1 MSKVL
6 RETLQATGG
15 EVQIQIE
22 VDDASPQAFERQE
35 DYGSVRGPLAPLVER
50 PFAKG
55 MELIR
60 ACAEEVAATVQRVSA
75 AARPSEVE
83 VELGVKFDGEVGAVI
98 SRTGI
103 EAHLQVTLKWSRRT
117 TE

>member
-6 RETLQATGG
+6 RETLQAADG

-22 VDDASPQAFERQE
+22 VDDASPQAFERRE
-35 DYGSVRGPLAPLVER
+35 DYGAVRGPLAPLVER

-75 AARPSEVE
+75 AARPTEVE

-103 EAHLQVTLKWSRRT
+103 EAHLQVTLKWSRRAA
-117 TE
+117 E